1 MRSPDWLDVRQNEG
15 VSMANYAI
23 MRCKKLTGMGSV
35 ASALQHCYRERE
47 TPNADAERTPEN
59 HCSVSQSADE
69 AMGKLRELLPEKRRK
84 DAVLAVEY
92 VMTASPEWW
101 NEATPRQ
108 QAEFF
113 ARSEQWL
120 ENKYGKDRV
129 VAAVVHRDE
138 ATPHR
143 SAFVVPLTQDGRL
156 SAKECIGGRSKMR
169 DDQST
174 YAESVKKLGLERG
187 IEGSRATHQTVQHY
201 YESINRG
208 TRSQVSISPEAL
220 EPRVLR
226 KGIFTKD
233 VEDQAAI
240 AKRLSQAVNDGFA
253 GTIAMA
259 SQSAQ
264 NAKRARDLQKTMD
277 SQQKRLQSVTE
288 PFKGLSREQMT
299 HILTMAQTF
308 QQQNHDRE
316 KQRQLEREQERQ
328 QRQKTDRGIS
338 R

>member
-1 MRSPDWLDVRQNEG
+1 MRSPDWLDGRQNEG

-59 HCSVSQSADE
+59 YCSVSQSADE

-120 ENKYGKDRV
+120 EKKYGKDRV

-138 ATPHR
+138 ATPHL

-156 SAKECIGGRSKMR
+156 SAKEFIGGRSKMR
-169 DDQST
+169 EDQST

-240 AKRLSQAVNDGFA
+240 AKRLSHAVNDGFA

-288 PFKGLSREQMT
+288 PFKGLSWEQMT